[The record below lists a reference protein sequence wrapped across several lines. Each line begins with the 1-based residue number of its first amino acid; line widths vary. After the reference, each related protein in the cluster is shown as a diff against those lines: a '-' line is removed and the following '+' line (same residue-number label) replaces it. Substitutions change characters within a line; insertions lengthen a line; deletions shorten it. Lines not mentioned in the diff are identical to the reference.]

1 MFNVGS
7 GELLVI
13 LFVALVVLGPET
25 LADSARKLGNFV
37 GEARRMSQGFQDDV
51 QRAMTASTAE
61 TSQAVG
67 SNDPTTEPPPPKDA
81 AA

>member
-1 MFNVGS
+1 MFNVGT

-13 LFVALVVLGPET
+13 LFVALVVLGPEK

-51 QRAMTASTAE
+51 RQAMTAPTGE
-61 TSQAVG
+61 TSSVRAEERPA
-67 SNDPTTEPPPPKDA
+67 DPSRGADDTA
-81 AA
+81 A